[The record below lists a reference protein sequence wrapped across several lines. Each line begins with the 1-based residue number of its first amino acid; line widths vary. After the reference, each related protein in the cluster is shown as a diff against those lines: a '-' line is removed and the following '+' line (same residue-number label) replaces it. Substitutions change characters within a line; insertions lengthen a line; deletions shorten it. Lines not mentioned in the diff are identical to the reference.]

1 MSHKLPAWHTEL
13 RRNQTLHQWGFRW
26 HSQRR
31 LSRTPARSDGLISVG
46 SCPSLTT
53 RHGRASIIF
62 DPSQAHDLWLD
73 FCNDP
78 EQPHLRCE
86 PTFVALSQVYQRYFQ
101 RFNGQPN
108 SNGMRMLAQVV
119 QLRAQLNTVGLDSI
133 LGVGYQQFQLF
144 LGLID
149 EDGIVGLENS
159 LVFNPW
165 LDLHPL
171 AIDSASGC
179 GYSQYLTAYSGS
191 ILTMQFNRDYTDDDV
206 ALCLACIAYQPSAE
220 QANIQRW
227 QMQNSESIAACLPLD
242 VPFDVLGAF
251 QHGAWGWWQ
260 TAEAAQA
267 LAAEG
272 DSNAAIIA
280 SLLA

>member
-31 LSRTPARSDGLISVG
+31 VSRTPARNDGLISLG

-53 RHGRASIIF
+53 RHGRSSIVF
-62 DPSQAHDLWLD
+62 DPSQPHDLWLD

-86 PTFVALSQVYQRYFQ
+86 PTFSALSEVYQRYFA
-101 RFNGQPN
+101 RFNGQLS
-108 SNGMRMLAQVV
+108 SNGMSLLAQVV
-119 QLRAQLNTVGLDSI
+119 HLRSQAGPVDLASF
-133 LGVGYQQFQLF
+133 LGAGYQQFQLF

-165 LDLHPL
+165 LALHAL
-171 AIDSASGC
+171 AMDSASGC
-179 GYSQYLTAYSGS
+179 GYSQYRTAYSGA
-191 ILTMQFNRDYTDDDV
+191 IVTMEFNRNYTDDV
-206 ALCLACIAYQPSAE
+206 ALCLARIAYQPSAE

-227 QMQNSESIAACLPLD
+227 QMQNPESIAACLPLD
-242 VPFDVLGAF
+242 VPFDILGAF

-260 TAEAAQA
+260 TAEEAQA

-272 DSNAAIIA
+272 DSNATIIA